1 MKMLIFIIQKNRPR
15 IGGLKKPRSEAWFIC
30 SGYIIGE
37 VFIINTITYRRV
49 EKLILKAY
57 TNNNTPYFKNNIYK
71 L

>member
-37 VFIINTITYRRV
+37 VFIILSRIG
-49 EKLILKAY
+49 E
-57 TNNNTPYFKNNIYK
+57 
-71 L
+71 